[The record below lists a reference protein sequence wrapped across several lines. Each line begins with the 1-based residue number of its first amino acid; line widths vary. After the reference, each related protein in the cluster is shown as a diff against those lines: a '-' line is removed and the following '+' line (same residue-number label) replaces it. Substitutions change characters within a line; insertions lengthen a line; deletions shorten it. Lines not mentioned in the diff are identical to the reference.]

1 MQGKIKMG
9 APRQILFPE
18 QFTRFT
24 FSLCG
29 FCFHHFII
37 LLFFQNQLISVV
49 SKAKLQGDR
58 CIAKREVSL
67 FSDKL
72 GLFAESILSYI
83 I

>member
-1 MQGKIKMG
+1 MLRGKSSF
-9 APRQILFPE
+9 QSSSHDLH
-18 QFTRFT
+18 
-24 FSLCG
+24 
-29 FCFHHFII
+29 FHFVAFVFII
-37 LLFFQNQLISVV
+37 LSLLFFFLNQLISVV